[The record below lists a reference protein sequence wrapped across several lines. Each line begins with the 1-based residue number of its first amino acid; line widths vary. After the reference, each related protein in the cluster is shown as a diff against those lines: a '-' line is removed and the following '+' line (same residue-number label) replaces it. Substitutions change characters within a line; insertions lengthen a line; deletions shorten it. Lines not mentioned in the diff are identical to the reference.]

1 MTIKNFFMNVGMLG
15 KSQLPYPHCLMP
27 VNFYIFFKAKMNLKE
42 EDFRMLKASQTIH
55 IITLTSKTM

>member
-1 MTIKNFFMNVGMLG
+1 MNVGMLG